1 MKTHQDQIWISA
13 DKEKHIVSLLNQH
26 ILSQGFVAENYDIK
40 QTLGY
45 TYMYSRGDT
54 IVHCRVV
61 DSVFLLD
68 SDAFTRPY
76 PNTIITDNIPLVP
89 ISGRFINLLPEFW
102 AMWHF
107 EPVYQDRPA
116 TIGFNC
122 FMNRVRGDRSLVFYE
137 LIRRQLLDRGLV
149 SYNCNKS
156 ELMNQFEQAELY
168 NYWQEHDVGL
178 SCIPYNTVEAH
189 GGLEQCIIDS
199 NISLI
204 LETYISDSH
213 IVFSEKIFRALQLP
227 RPWLLYCSPGSIA
240 WLKHYGFDV
249 LEDYV
254 DIFYDQ
260 LTDHHTRLKVILD
273 QLEIFINHSYTQHDY
288 DRFNQAA
295 NHNQTRLKQL
305 EQEWPEKFNRILKE
319 IKQL

>member
-1 MKTHQDQIWISA
+1 MKTHQDQIWIST
-13 DKEKHIVSLLNQH
+13 DKEKHIVSLLNQY
-26 ILSQGFVAENYDIK
+26 ILSQGFAAENYDIK

-45 TYMYSRGDT
+45 PYMYRRDNT

-89 ISGRFINLLPEFW
+89 ISGRFIDLLPEFW
-102 AMWHF
+102 ALWHF

-137 LIRRQLLDRGLV
+137 LIRRQLLDHGLV

-156 ELMNQFEQAELY
+156 ELMNQYEQAELY
-168 NYWQEHDVGL
+168 SYWQEHDVAL
-178 SCIPYNTVEAH
+178 SCIPYNTVDSNGE
-189 GGLEQCIIDS
+189 LEQCIIDS

-204 LETYISDSH
+204 LETYVSDSH

-249 LEDYV
+249 LDDYV
-254 DIFYDQ
+254 DHSYDATLQHHQRLGKIIDQ
-260 LTDHHTRLKVILD
+260 LSA
-273 QLEIFINHSYTQHDY
+273 FIDRRYTEKDY
-288 DRFNQAA
+288 MRFNQAA
-295 NHNQTRLKQL
+295 IHNQTLLKQFIIK
-305 EQEWPEKFNRILKE
+305 WPEKFNNVLEE